1 MRQSL
6 IYLLLFITGVVL
18 SVLGLIPEALSESN
32 ISEWVLYLLLF
43 LVGIQIGSGKNMFTA
58 LKRHGWQISLIPI
71 ATTVGTFAGVIIV
84 SLLIP
89 DRSVTDCLSV
99 GAGFAY
105 YSLSSII
112 ITEFRGGAELGTVA
126 LLANIMREFSVL
138 ILAPNYGEI
147 FREVGT
153 YLGRWRHNN
162 GHNTSCNY
170 KVFRRGIYCYCSFSR
185 YNNRFF
191 SAFMGLL
198 IYKSVT
204 LQEHGPL
211 YPNKLLATSLRN
223 KQSIA

>member
-112 ITEFRGGAELGTVA
+112 ITEFRGAELGTVA

-138 ILAPNYGEI
+138 ILAPIMVKYFGKLAPISAGGATTMDTTLPVITKYSGEEYI
-147 FREVGT
+147 VIALF
-153 YLGRWRHNN
+153 H
-162 GHNTSCNY
+162 
-170 KVFRRGIYCYCSFSR
+170 GIIIDFS
-185 YNNRFF
+185 
-191 SAFMGLL
+191 
-198 IYKSVT
+198 V
-204 LQEHGPL
+204 PL
-211 YPNKLLATSLRN
+211 WVSLFIN
-223 KQSIA
+223 L

>member
-1 MRQSL
+1 
-6 IYLLLFITGVVL
+6 
-18 SVLGLIPEALSESN
+18 
-32 ISEWVLYLLLF
+32 
-43 LVGIQIGSGKNMFTA
+43 MFTA

-138 ILAPNYGEI
+138 ILAPIMVKYFGKLAPISAGGATTMDTTLPVITKYSGEEYI
-147 FREVGT
+147 VIALFTV
-153 YLGRWRHNN
+153 
-162 GHNTSCNY
+162 
-170 KVFRRGIYCYCSFSR
+170 IIIDFS
-185 YNNRFF
+185 
-191 SAFMGLL
+191 
-198 IYKSVT
+198 V
-204 LQEHGPL
+204 PL
-211 YPNKLLATSLRN
+211 WVSLFIN
-223 KQSIA
+223 L